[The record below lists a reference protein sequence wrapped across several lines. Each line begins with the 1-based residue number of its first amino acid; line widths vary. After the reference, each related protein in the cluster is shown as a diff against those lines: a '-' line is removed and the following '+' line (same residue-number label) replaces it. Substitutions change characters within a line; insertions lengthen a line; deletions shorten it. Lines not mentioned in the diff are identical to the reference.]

1 MMVINVSITIYQRD
15 GRPISCCFDRSISI
29 YVCHQIG
36 LILAMRTQRNELPTA
51 DDTTTALE

>member
-29 YVCHQIG
+29 YVCHQI
-36 LILAMRTQRNELPTA
+36 ILAMRTQRNELPTA